1 MCHQNQTGKD
11 WEKKIKTMYC
21 LGRKNSHNF
30 KLEEVKVRNK
40 VLRVILNC
48 VGGRTTQST
57 FLKKIHNN
65 RY

>member
-1 MCHQNQTGKD
+1 
-11 WEKKIKTMYC
+11 MYC

-30 KLEEVKVRNK
+30 KLEEVKMRNK

-57 FLKKIHNN
+57 FLKQIHNN